1 MLVCVC
7 QLLSRATPWAAACQA
22 PLSMGFSRQGY
33 WSDLPFPSP
42 GNLPDPGIEPRSP
55 ALQADS
61 LPTALRRKSQ
71 YAYDGSH
78 FFGGGCV
85 AQLVGSQFPN
95 QEWNLCPPPPPAH
108 CSGTELP
115 TVPTSSPHP
124 LDCQEIPGDSYFREN
139 KTQNRD
145 LPSDPVAKTLH
156 SQCRGSKFD
165 TWLGN
170 LIPQAETKDPMYCN

>member
-1 MLVCVC
+1 
-7 QLLSRATPWAAACQA
+7 
-22 PLSMGFSRQGY
+22 MGFSRQGY
-33 WSDLPFPSP
+33 WNDLPFPSP

-61 LPTALRRKSQ
+61 LPTELPRKSQ

-78 FFGGGCV
+78 FFWGGLCCPACRIIV
-85 AQLVGSQFPN
+85 AQPGMESV
-95 QEWNLCPPPPPAH
+95 PPFSA
-108 CSGTELP
+108 C
-115 TVPTSSPHP
+115 P

-170 LIPQAETKDPMYCN
+170 LIPHAETKDPMYCN